1 MWEVFIEYNGEVLFT
16 FDTEKEALECCNFY
30 GWSIN
35 YDGFGNEGFEYDI
48 DYREVY
54 NGTTKYV

>member
-1 MWEVFIEYNGEVLFT
+1 MWEVFIEYNGEILFT
-16 FDTEKEALECCNFY
+16 FDTEKEALECCKFY

-48 DYREVY
+48 DYREVC
-54 NGTTKYV
+54 